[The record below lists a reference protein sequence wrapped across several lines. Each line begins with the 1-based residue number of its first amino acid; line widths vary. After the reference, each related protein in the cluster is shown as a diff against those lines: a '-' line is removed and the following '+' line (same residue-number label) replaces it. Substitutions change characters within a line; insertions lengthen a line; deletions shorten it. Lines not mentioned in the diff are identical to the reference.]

1 MSKTKLTPF
10 ELEIMDVV
18 WKLGEPSVREVQ
30 EALSETKRPAYTT
43 VQTILLRLEQKGAVR
58 RTRKIGNAFLFQ
70 ATITRKSA
78 HRRILDEVLALFGGS
93 AQPVVAHL
101 LESGKLTLED
111 LKALEEAE
119 AKKGGKK
126 K

>member
-1 MSKTKLTPF
+1 MSKTKLTPL

-30 EALSETKRPAYTT
+30 EALSEKKRPAYTT

-70 ATITRKSA
+70 AAITRKSVY
-78 HRRILDEVLALFGGS
+78 RRILDEVLSLFGGS

-119 AKKGGKK
+119 AKKGAKK